1 MSAKELGMIH
11 TTNFEIRTGPLG
23 SIPGI
28 IGTCDV
34 SGVLTAQLQRQ
45 IRQGNFFK
53 VCGIDIGIDTTGT
66 TGGGQLSGELRYLAP
81 TRGRCEAYRGAFKA
95 MADVMKLQGISMR
108 DNALY
113 DFRVPL
119 TPAGASNGSFINGVQ
134 TPFANQATL
143 DGLVGLHM
151 VDALGASPGA
161 EVFTVH
167 NRSVVPEYTG
177 TAGDLFQPGFDTILQ
192 SAAAGTDFVLND
204 TVMFTGNEHNAN
216 PEFESIPF
224 VLTWTP
230 DSSDFAVMFDWQP
243 DPALYLA
250 VMTGQFDVYIEEMEL
265 DGSNTQGLNLRV
277 AVHVAGWKSIMGNPD
292 KKRRSSRSNSKS
304 AKKMGK

>member
-11 TTNFEIRTGPLG
+11 TANFELQTGPVG
-23 SIPGI
+23 ATPGI

-34 SGVLTAQLQRQ
+34 SGVLTTQLQRQ
-45 IRQGNFFK
+45 IRQGQYFK

-66 TGGGQLSGELRYLAP
+66 TGGGQVSGELRYLAP

-119 TPAGASNGSFINGVQ
+119 TPAGGTNGSIVGGVQ
-134 TPFANQATL
+134 TQFANWATL
-143 DGLVGLHM
+143 DGTHALHM
-151 VDALGASPGA
+151 VDDSGAVPGA

-192 SAAAGTDFVLND
+192 DALTGTDFVLND
-204 TVMFTGNEHNAN
+204 TVMFTGNEHHAST
-216 PEFESIPF
+216 EFESIPF
-224 VLTWTP
+224 NMTWTP
-230 DSSDFAVMFDWQP
+230 DGTDLAVMFQWKP

-250 VMTGQFDVYIEEMEL
+250 VMTGQFDVFVEELEL
-265 DGSNTQGLNLRV
+265 DSSNTQGLNLYV

-292 KKRRSSRSNSKS
+292 KKNGKRRSR
-304 AKKMGK
+304 

>member
-11 TTNFEIRTGPLG
+11 TANFELQTGPVG
-23 SIPGI
+23 AIPGI

-66 TGGGQLSGELRYLAP
+66 TGGGQISGELRYLAP
-81 TRGRCEAYRGAFKA
+81 TRGRCAAYRSAFKA

-119 TPAGASNGSFINGVQ
+119 TPAGASNGAVGHA
-134 TPFANQATL
+134 PFENQATL
-143 DGLVGLHM
+143 DGIHGLHM
-151 VDALGASPGA
+151 VDSLSTVPGA

-177 TAGDLFQPGFDTILQ
+177 TAGDLFQPGFDSILQ

-204 TVMFTGNEHNAN
+204 AVMFTGNEHNAST
-216 PEFESIPF
+216 EFESIPF

-230 DSSDFAVMFDWQP
+230 DSTDFAVMFDWQP

-265 DGSNTQGLNLRV
+265 DGSNTSGLNLRV
-277 AVHVAGWKSIMGNPD
+277 AIHVAGWKSIMGNPD
-292 KKRRSSRSNSKS
+292 KRRNSRRMKNTR
-304 AKKMGK
+304 